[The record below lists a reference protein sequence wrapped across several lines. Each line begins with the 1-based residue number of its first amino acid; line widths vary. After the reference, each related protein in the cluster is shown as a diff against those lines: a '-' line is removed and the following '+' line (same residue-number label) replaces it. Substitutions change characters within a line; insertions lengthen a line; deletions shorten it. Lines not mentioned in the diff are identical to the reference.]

1 MTSKQIHALVQL
13 SERINGEL
21 VGIHI
26 PNVGET
32 YISRINLNTSLFR
45 IEYPLY
51 SVDLQGNTNIPSNDL
66 PNLRYMYQSFLNTK
80 ILKECNN
87 FDLTSFEW
95 IG

>member
-1 MTSKQIHALVQL
+1 MYMTSEQISALIQL

-32 YISRINLNTSLFR
+32 YISRINLNDSLFR

-51 SVDLQGNTNIPSNDL
+51 SVDLQGDMNIPSNDL
-66 PNLRYMYQSFLNTK
+66 PNLRYMYNEYMSHSRA
-80 ILKECNN
+80 I
-87 FDLTSFEW
+87 
-95 IG
+95 